1 MSQIFKIQNV
11 YRIAPQFAGLNLT
24 TEVFDSEKKF
34 HLSLASSAEDDLSHF
49 GHSVN
54 YASFFGR
61 DEHDGATVLSIGSKM
76 TMGHNEDRTEL
87 GRGSVVITEAAR
99 RGKLQ

>member
-1 MSQIFKIQNV
+1 MNGPI
-11 YRIAPQFAGLNLT
+11 
-24 TEVFDSEKKF
+24 
-34 HLSLASSAEDDLSHF
+34 EDDLAHF

-54 YASFFGR
+54 YAAFFGR

-76 TMGHNEDRTEL
+76 TMGHNEGRAEL

-99 RGKLQ
+99 RGELQYYKIYGLFVQTYLIFA